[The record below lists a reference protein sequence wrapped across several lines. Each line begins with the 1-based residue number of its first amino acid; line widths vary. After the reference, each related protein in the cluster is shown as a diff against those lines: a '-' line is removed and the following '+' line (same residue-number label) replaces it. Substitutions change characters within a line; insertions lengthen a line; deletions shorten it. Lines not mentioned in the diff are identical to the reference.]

1 MKKSL
6 LIVAALVLIGMA
18 LSSCGSSKP
27 PCPAYRT
34 QVDIEQP
41 ADRL

>member
-1 MKKSL
+1 MKKTL
-6 LIVAALVLIGMA
+6 IIVAALVFIGIA

-34 QVDIEQP
+34 QANVEQP
-41 ADRL
+41 ADKL